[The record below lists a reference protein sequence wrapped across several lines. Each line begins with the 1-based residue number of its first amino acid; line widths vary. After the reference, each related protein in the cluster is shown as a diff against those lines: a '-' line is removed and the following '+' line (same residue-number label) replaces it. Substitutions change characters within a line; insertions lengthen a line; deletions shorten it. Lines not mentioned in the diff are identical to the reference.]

1 MINRSLLSSKTDA
14 LLPSVISYFMKSGWK
29 VVEKVKLRGRVADI
43 VAMRG
48 NEIAAV
54 EVKTNTNKIEL
65 GIEAALH
72 FRNIVNYSYLALPR
86 GRSSKELS
94 EACKH
99 LGIGLLLI
107 DGNSVAEEV
116 EAARGKALPSIKKA
130 LLRENDK
137 KREVTLVSS
146 LYRLFKSRSLT
157 VILKLLLLN
166 PSSEFHINGIARR
179 TGLSPSTVLKECY
192 NLFSL
197 GLVTREV
204 KGNLV
209 LFRVKRDSLIFD
221 ELKRIFL
228 KYEFVDVLLSKSLL
242 KGSIKYALIFGSF
255 AKGNEEQSSDVDLL
269 IVGYMDEDKLLKEIS
284 GMEKE
289 ISREIHY
296 ILWTEDEFHEKVKK
310 QIPLL
315 REIAKTN
322 IIMLVGEKDE
332 FIRVIK
338 QGFD

>member
-1 MINRSLLSSKTDA
+1 LSSKTDA
-14 LLPSVISYFMKSGWK
+14 FLSSVISYFMKSGWK

-54 EVKTNTNKIEL
+54 EVKTDTSKIEL

-72 FRNIVNYSYLALPR
+72 FRNIVNYSYLALPK

-116 EAARGKALPSIKKA
+116 EAAYGKALPSIKKA
-130 LLRENDK
+130 LLREDAK
-137 KREVTLVSS
+137 EREVTLVSS
-146 LYRLFKSRSLT
+146 LYRLFRSRSLT
-157 VILKLLLLN
+157 VILKLLLN

-197 GLVTREV
+197 GLVTKEV

-289 ISREIHY
+289 IGREIHY